1 MILKIENFLSLK
13 ESDRLEKL
21 LKSDQF
27 PWYYQDGVAFK
38 EDNKNKY
45 FFNHN
50 IYNQG
55 RIVSDHWIMGE
66 MLVNKIKKINQG
78 QFKNLT
84 IHRVKCNMF
93 PKAHK
98 KIKSLRHSDMSQ
110 KHITA
115 IYYVNTNNGGTI
127 IYDSKNKNHFIP
139 SVKNNLVLF
148 DGAYEHEAVFQTDT
162 KVRLNININ
171 LIDQN

>member
-1 MILKIENFLSLK
+1 MILRLENFLNPKHADEL
-13 ESDRLEKL
+13 ENFLTSDNF
-21 LKSDQF
+21 SWF
-27 PWYYQDGVAFK
+27 YQDGVSTK
-38 EDNKNKY
+38 NDNKGKY

-50 IYNQG
+50 IYKEG
-55 RIVSDHWIMGE
+55 RIVSDHWGIGE
-66 MLVNKIKKINQG
+66 KLVNKIKRINKG
-78 QFKNLT
+78 QFKDL
-84 IHRVKCNMF
+84 IIYRVKCNMF

-98 KIKSLRHSDMSQ
+98 KIKSSRHTDMLQ

-127 IYDSKNKNHFIP
+127 IYDDKNKSHFMP
-139 SVKNNLVLF
+139 SIKNNIVLF